1 RMLIMK
7 FNFLA
12 NTPMGLERVVANE
25 IESLGYNTTLENGRV
40 FFTGDEKTIVETNL
54 KLRTAERIRI
64 IIGDFNVTTF
74 DGLFE
79 AVKELPWS
87 EILGPDANFPVT
99 GKSHKSTLYSVP
111 DVQRITKKAIVE
123 HLKEAF
129 KLDGKLPETGAR
141 YKVDINILKDRAIL
155 TIDTSGDALHKR
167 GYRVA
172 QGEAPI
178 KETLAAAMLQLAN
191 YTGDN
196 PLVDP
201 FCGSG
206 TIAIEAAMIAK
217 NIAPGSNR
225 TFDAEKWDIIPE
237 DMWTNLRNKY
247 EEEAL
252 YDKDVEIY
260 ESDIDNKMIEVAK
273 ENAEEVGLLEE
284 IKFTVQDVHD
294 LNDIKDH
301 TQIVTNPPY
310 GERIGEAKAVEDMYR
325 KIGQLMEQNDT
336 LNVYLMTSN
345 KEFEIIIGKRA
356 THRRKLFNGYIE
368 TTYYQYWG
376 KK

>member
-1 RMLIMK
+1 MHIMK
-7 FNFLA
+7 FSFLA

-25 IESLGYNTTLENGRV
+25 IEALGYKTTLENGRV

-87 EILGPDANFPVT
+87 DILGPDANFPVT

-141 YKVDINILKDRAIL
+141 YKVDINILKDRALL

-191 YTGDN
+191 YTGSN

-225 TFDAEKWDIIPE
+225 TFDAENWDIIPE
-237 DMWTNLRNKY
+237 DMWTSLRNKY

-260 ESDIDNKMIEVAK
+260 ASDIDGKMIEVAK

-294 LNDIKDH
+294 LNDIKDY

>member
-1 RMLIMK
+1 MHIMK
-7 FNFLA
+7 FSFLA

-25 IESLGYNTTLENGRV
+25 IEALGYKTTLENGRV

-87 EILGPDANFPVT
+87 DILGPDANFPVT

-141 YKVDINILKDRAIL
+141 YKVDINILKDRALL

-167 GYRVA
+167 GYRVS

-191 YTGDN
+191 YTGNN
-196 PLVDP
+196 PLFDP

-225 TFDAEKWDIIPE
+225 TFDAENWDIIPE
-237 DMWTNLRNKY
+237 DMWTSLRNKY

-260 ESDIDNKMIEVAK
+260 ASDIDGKMIEVAK

-294 LNDIKDH
+294 LNDIKDY